1 VGNQGHPAAIGRV
14 GDNKTYFASG
24 SSIGLSMSKRFLRA
38 PSAPPPTADPQSL
51 IDASRTL
58 LAQGK
63 VAEAFAHC
71 QAAYGL
77 APGHPQVLHLL
88 GVAYIGVGQ
97 SDIGMAYIRR
107 AIATDPQ
114 AAEFRRNLA
123 TALAT
128 AQRWREMAEELET
141 YCAMRPGDAQAF
153 ADLAQA
159 RMSQEHHDE
168 ARTLL
173 ERALVLSPG
182 RADWHVA
189 LARCH
194 YQRWN
199 MPAAVDS
206 VRHAIALQA
215 GLARNLNI
223 GYVEPT
229 RAAAAQPSSAEALDD
244 SPTVSSADLEN
255 ACRDRDLLVID
266 DVLDDPLTYRAQALA
281 LCAQQAERNERL
293 SFPGVQTTAQPCE
306 ALMQRVSDAL
316 GRALKWDSADH
327 GALRISLAGD
337 RARADVHV
345 DSPTIENIFG
355 GVLYL
360 SLPQHCRGGTSF
372 YRHRKSGWDRRPDA
386 STMRAA
392 GYESFLD
399 FQRRN
404 VRPNRMQP
412 FAQWLQQRDET
423 WERIFEVP
431 MRFNRLVVFLSDF
444 FHAITELFGE
454 HAENG
459 RLVQLLHFEAAR

>member
-1 VGNQGHPAAIGRV
+1 
-14 GDNKTYFASG
+14 
-24 SSIGLSMSKRFLRA
+24 MSRRSLRD
-38 PSAPPPTADPQSL
+38 PSAQPATAADPQSL
-51 IDASRTL
+51 VNESRTL

-63 VAEAFAHC
+63 VSAAFARC

-97 SDIGMAYIRR
+97 PDIGMAYIRR
-107 AIATDPQ
+107 AIAADPQ

-128 AQRWREMAEELET
+128 AQRWREVADELET
-141 YCAMRPGDAQAF
+141 YCAMRPDDAEAL

-159 RMSQEHHDE
+159 HMSQEHHDL

-189 LARCH
+189 LARWH

-199 MPAAVDS
+199 MPAAVDNA
-206 VRHAIALQA
+206 RHAVALQA
-215 GLARNLNI
+215 GLARDLNI
-223 GYVEPT
+223 GHVEPT
-229 RAAAAQPSSAEALDD
+229 RAAAVRPSPTELLDGA
-244 SPTVSSADLEN
+244 PTVSPADLEN
-255 ACRDRDLLVID
+255 ACLDRDLLVID
-266 DVLDDPLTYRAQALA
+266 DVLDDPLAYRAQALA
-281 LCAQQAERNERL
+281 LCAQQAERKERL
-293 SFPGVQTTAQPCE
+293 SFPGVQTPPQPCE
-306 ALMQRVSDAL
+306 GLMQRVSDAL
-316 GRALKWDSADH
+316 GRALKWDSVDH
-327 GALRISLAGD
+327 GALRVSLAGD
-337 RARADVHV
+337 SARADVHV

-372 YRHRKSGWDRRPDA
+372 YRHRKSGWDRRPDT

-392 GYESFLD
+392 GYGSFLD

-404 VRPNRMQP
+404 LQPNRTQS
-412 FAQWLQQRDET
+412 FAQWLRQRDET

-431 MRFNRLVVFLSDF
+431 MRFNRLVVFRSDF
-444 FHAITELFGE
+444 FHAITELFGDR
-454 HAENG
+454 AENG

>member
-1 VGNQGHPAAIGRV
+1 
-14 GDNKTYFASG
+14 
-24 SSIGLSMSKRFLRA
+24 MSKRFPRA
-38 PSAPPPTADPQSL
+38 PGALPPTADPQSL
-51 IDASRTL
+51 IDESRTL

-63 VAEAFAHC
+63 VVEAFARC
-71 QAAYGL
+71 QAAHGL

-97 SDIGMAYIRR
+97 PDIGMAYFRR
-107 AIATDPQ
+107 AIAADPQ

-128 AQRWREMAEELET
+128 AQRWGEVAEELEA
-141 YCAMRPGDAQAF
+141 YCAMRPGDAQAL

-159 RMSQEHHDE
+159 HMYQERHDE

-189 LARCH
+189 LARWH
-194 YQRWN
+194 YRRWD
-199 MPAAVDS
+199 MPAAVDNI
-206 VRHAIALQA
+206 RHAVALQA

-223 GYVEPT
+223 GYVEPD
-229 RAAAAQPSSAEALDD
+229 RAAAAPPSFAEMLDG
-244 SPTVSSADLEN
+244 SPAGSPADLES
-255 ACRDRDLLVID
+255 ACLDRDLLVID
-266 DVLDDPLTYRAQALA
+266 DVLDDPLAYRAQALA

-293 SFPGVQTTAQPCE
+293 SFPGVQTPPQPCGG
-306 ALMQRVSDAL
+306 LMQRVSNAL
-316 GRALKWDSADH
+316 GRALKWDSVDH
-327 GALRISLAGD
+327 GALRVSLAGD
-337 RARADVHV
+337 SARADVHV

-372 YRHRKSGWDRRPDA
+372 YRHRRSGWDRRPGA

-399 FQRRN
+399 FQKRN
-404 VRPNRMQP
+404 VRPNRTQP

-431 MRFNRLVVFLSDF
+431 MRFNRLVVFRSDF